1 MSRSRPAL
9 LALGALLACAL
20 ALLLLPTA
28 LRRPPPALHRAPPAN
43 SSTVRRGTAA
53 GTSPAVAYREATGLR
68 APGPGRL
75 DVLLLHGQAFSSATW
90 EALGTLALLA
100 GEGHRAVAIDLPGYG
115 DSPPTGTVAT
125 QQGRVA
131 FLERILEELGLER
144 PVLVSPSMSGRF
156 ALPFLLL
163 HGDRLG
169 GFVPIAP
176 VGTRDYTV
184 GQYQR
189 VQTPTLILYGDRDTH
204 LGPQAL
210 QSLRHLPRHR
220 VAVLPGAGHAC
231 YLDKPGDFHRAL
243 LGFLG
248 QLQ

>member
-1 MSRSRPAL
+1 M
-9 LALGALLACAL
+9 
-20 ALLLLPTA
+20 
-28 LRRPPPALHRAPPAN
+28 
-43 SSTVRRGTAA
+43 
-53 GTSPAVAYREATGLR
+53 
-68 APGPGRL
+68 
-75 DVLLLHGQAFSSATW
+75 
-90 EALGTLALLA
+90 
-100 GEGHRAVAIDLPGYG
+100 
-115 DSPPTGTVAT
+115 
-125 QQGRVA
+125 A

-176 VGTRDYTV
+176 VGTRDYAV

-189 VQTPTLILYGDRDTH
+189 VQVRSWRMEDAEDGGWELCPQLGGRWAGPRGLRRWVGVGVSLPDVPNLSPLLQTPTLILYGDRDTH